1 MAEYI
6 GPNGKTNGP
15 IQLGNSGAWL
25 SSSLLGIGE
34 FQQQI
39 KHFNISYDKE
49 RTKLMVGRAKTP
61 ELGTYKD
68 ENGNSQPNCDP
79 YSLATVE
86 WVMAYAALPP
96 GEKSLDL
103 SIYLTKNEFLNW
115 KSMIESGTDSTNATV
130 NALQNQL
137 NELDKAVGELKEQ
150 VGKMP
155 DFLYINC
162 GGAQPQFEIV
172 KG

>member
-1 MAEYI
+1 MAEYV

-25 SSSLLGIGE
+25 STSLMGIGE

-39 KHFNISYDKE
+39 KHFNVSYDKE
-49 RTKLMVGRAKTP
+49 RTKLMVGRARTP

-68 ENGNSQPNCDP
+68 ENGKSQPNCDP

-86 WVMAYAALPP
+86 WVMAYAALSP
-96 GEKSLDL
+96 GERSIDL

-115 KSMIESGTDSTNATV
+115 KTMIENGNETTSSAV
-130 NALQNQL
+130 NQLQNQL
-137 NELDKAVGELKEQ
+137 NALDKEVADLKEQ

-155 DFLYINC
+155 DYLYINC
-162 GGAQPQFEIV
+162 GGAKPQFEII